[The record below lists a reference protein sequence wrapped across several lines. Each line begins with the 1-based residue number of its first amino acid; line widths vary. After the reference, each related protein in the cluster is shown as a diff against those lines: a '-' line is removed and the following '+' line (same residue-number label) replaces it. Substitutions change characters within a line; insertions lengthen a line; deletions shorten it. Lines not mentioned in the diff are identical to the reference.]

1 MRKFYSRGLAVAAGA
16 AVASVGGAVA
26 VSAATSSPPAAT
38 PHSGA
43 KAGAVRHALLRV
55 PHVIGEV
62 ISDTSSGGHYN
73 KGQITIKTP
82 DGDQLTLSL
91 TPKASA
97 WKYQGPGTKPIKESA
112 SAIPDQEIVMVIGR
126 GLHRH
131 DLARHIVDLGYQAAS

>member
-1 MRKFYSRGLAVAAGA
+1 MRKLYSRGIAVAAGA
-16 AVASVGGAVA
+16 ALASAGGAVA
-26 VSAATSSPPAAT
+26 VSAATSSHPSAT
-38 PHSGA
+38 AHKSNR
-43 KAGAVRHALLRV
+43 AGAARRALLRL

-62 ISDTSSGGHYN
+62 VSDTSSGGSYG

-97 WKYQGPGTKPIKESA
+97 WKYQGPGTKPVKESA
-112 SAIPDQEIVMVIGR
+112 SAIPAQEIVLVFGR

-131 DLARHIVDLGYQAAS
+131 DLARHIVDMGYQAAS